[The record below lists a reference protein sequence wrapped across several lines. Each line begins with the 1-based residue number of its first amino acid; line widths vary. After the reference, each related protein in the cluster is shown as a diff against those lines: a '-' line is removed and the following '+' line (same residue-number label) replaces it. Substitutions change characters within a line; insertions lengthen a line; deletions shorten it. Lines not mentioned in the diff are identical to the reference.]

1 LNPRLPIGESIG
13 EPLFL
18 AGNAKGAEL
27 DRRVEDLLDSVELP
41 RSYRNRYPHELS
53 GGQRQ
58 RVCIARALALTP
70 DLLIADEPTS
80 ALDVSVQA
88 RFLDLLQDLQDKLK
102 FACLFIS
109 HDLAVVDILAHRIAV
124 MQNGRLIEVGARDQ
138 ILKQPREEYTK
149 RLISAV
155 PVPDPAEQRL
165 RREAR
170 LAGK

>member
-18 AGNAKGAEL
+18 ANLAKGDEL
-27 DRRVEDLLDSVELP
+27 HRRVEDLLASVELP

-58 RVCIARALALTP
+58 RVGIARALALAP

-88 RFLDLLQDLQDKLK
+88 RFLDLLLDLQDKLK

-109 HDLAVVDILAHRIAV
+109 HDLAVVDILSHRIAV
-124 MQNGRLIEVGARDQ
+124 MQHGVLVEQGMRDQ
-138 ILKQPREEYTK
+138 ILKNPQHEYTQ

-155 PVPDPAEQRL
+155 PVPDPALQKAK
-165 RREAR
+165 REAAR
-170 LAGK
+170 S

>member
-1 LNPRLPIGESIG
+1 M
-13 EPLFL
+13 
-18 AGNAKGAEL
+18 AGLAKGAEL
-27 DRRVEDLLDSVELP
+27 AHKVEDLLDSVELP

-58 RVCIARALALTP
+58 RVGIARALALAP

-88 RFLDLLQDLQDKLK
+88 RFLELFQELQQKLQ

-109 HDLAVVDILAHRIAV
+109 HDLAVVDILSHRVAV
-124 MQNGRLIEVGARDQ
+124 MQDGILVEQGERDQ
-138 ILKQPREEYTK
+138 ILKNPREAYTQ
-149 RLISAV
+149 RLIAAV
-155 PVPDPAEQRL
+155 PIPNPAEQEK
-165 RREAR
+165 RRIAR